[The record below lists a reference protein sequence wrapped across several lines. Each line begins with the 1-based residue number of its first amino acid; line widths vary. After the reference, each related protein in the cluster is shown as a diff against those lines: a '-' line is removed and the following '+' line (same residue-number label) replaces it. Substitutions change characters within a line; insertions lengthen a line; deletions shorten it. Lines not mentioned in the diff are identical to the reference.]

1 MSGDSNDFDD
11 NVTPKGTLA
20 LRMLAMPKDTNPSGD
35 IFGGWVMSQMDIAG
49 GTTAWNRAGGRVAT
63 VAVDGFVFHRPINV
77 GDVVSCY
84 CDIVRVG
91 TTSISILVEAWAL
104 KDRTSS
110 PLVRVTEGTFT
121 FVALD
126 ENGNKRPVPQSVEQ
140 AG

>member
-1 MSGDSNDFDD
+1 MPSADSDD
-11 NVTPKGTLA
+11 KQEQPRGILA
-20 LRMLAMPKDTNPSGD
+20 LKMLAMPADTNPSGD

-49 GTTAWNRAGGRVAT
+49 GTTAWKRAQGRVAT

-91 TTSISILVEAWAL
+91 TTSITILVEAWAAR
-104 KDRTSS
+104 DRR
-110 PLVRVTEGTFT
+110 PDDVVKVTEGRFT

-126 ENGNKRPVPQSVEQ
+126 DNGQKRQVPDMDEQ
-140 AG
+140 